1 MFFTRNYKN
10 METEKID
17 ISPAIYIAILV
28 IVFLLAI

>member
-1 MFFTRNYKN
+1 